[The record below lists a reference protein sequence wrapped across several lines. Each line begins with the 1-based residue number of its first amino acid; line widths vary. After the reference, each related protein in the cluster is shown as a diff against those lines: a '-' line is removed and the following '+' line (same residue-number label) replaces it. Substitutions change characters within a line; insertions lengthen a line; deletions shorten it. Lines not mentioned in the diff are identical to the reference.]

1 LTALALTLSE
11 CVGYT
16 RGADFSARNSHLDL
30 SVDVWREA
38 ILFIIALVLSVG
50 VHEFGHAWV
59 ASRLGDPLPAA
70 QGRLTLNPLRHLDPI
85 GTVLLPLVMVLAAG
99 APIGWGKPVQTN
111 PSSYTRRLGRTTAS
125 MFVAVSGPLMNLLMA
140 AFVSAVVI
148 VGAKMGFVQAD
159 LADSLIRY
167 LVQLNLILLFFNLL
181 PIPPLDGGDVL
192 AWVLPRS
199 MQGVI
204 EFLGRWGMFILI
216 GLMLTGALRWLMG
229 PAYVVIAVWTRML
242 LGAAGV

>member
-1 LTALALTLSE
+1 
-11 CVGYT
+11 
-16 RGADFSARNSHLDL
+16 LDL

-38 ILFIIALVLSVG
+38 ILFVIALVLSVG

-59 ASRLGDPLPAA
+59 ASRLGDSLPAA

-85 GTVLLPLVMVLAAG
+85 GTVLFPLLMVVAAG
-99 APIGWGKPVQTN
+99 APLGWGKPVQTN
-111 PSSYTRRLGRTTAS
+111 PSSYTRRFGRSTAS

-140 AFVSAVVI
+140 TLVSLLII
-148 VGAKMGFVQAD
+148 VGSKIGFLQAD
-159 LADSLIRY
+159 LAEGLIKY
-167 LVQLNLILLFFNLL
+167 LVRLNLILLFFNLL
-181 PIPPLDGGDVL
+181 PIPPLDGGAVL

-204 EFLGRWGMFILI
+204 EFLSRWGFFILI
-216 GLMLTGALRWLMG
+216 GLMATGALNRLMG
-229 PAYVVIAVWTRML
+229 PAYVVIGVWTNVL